1 MLFYVVLKYYVFMFV
16 SVSVSKKEKKEDS
29 GAGTIWG
36 WILGLTAANLD
47 THSLSNYI
55 FPLYP

>member
-47 THSLSNYI
+47 THSLSN
-55 FPLYP
+55 